1 MLNGGAARSAMQ
13 RTQCSDGGGKIAVR
27 PAPPGKLARTA
38 RVAGSGPTKT
48 QGATHYYSAA
58 LSALAD
64 FIFFFFSPTQAALAS
79 LTAPAIQTLTWV
91 HGATIMTVW
100 IWGWCIAASWE
111 IFSPGRWGGYPVAKF
126 FLVILQERLHHQQPS
141 AIIHSS
147 GGCWF
152 PKANALA
159 CRTSSHLDPPHLGPG
174 SQ

>member
-1 MLNGGAARSAMQ
+1 MLNGGAFCDAAHAAHAAQRRRREISQHAPRRLGNWHARQGWRGLDRRKRRGLLTTTPQ
-13 RTQCSDGGGKIAVR
+13 RSRHWRI
-27 PAPPGKLARTA
+27 
-38 RVAGSGPTKT
+38 
-48 QGATHYYSAA
+48 
-58 LSALAD
+58 
-64 FIFFFFSPTQAALAS
+64 FIFSPTQAALAS

-126 FLVILQERLHHQQPS
+126 FLVFLQERLHHQQPS
-141 AIIHSS
+141 AIVHSS

>member
-1 MLNGGAARSAMQ
+1 MAARSVMQ
-13 RTQCSDGGGKIAVR
+13 RTQCSDGGGKIAAR
-27 PAPPGKLARTA
+27 PAPPGKLARPA
-38 RVAGSGPTKT
+38 RVAGSGPPKAR
-48 QGATHYYSAA
+48 GATHYYSAA

-64 FIFFFFSPTQAALAS
+64 FIFFSPTQAALA
-79 LTAPAIQTLTWV
+79 LPTAPAMQTLTQD
-91 HGATIMTVW
+91 HGAPILTVR
-100 IWGWCIAASWE
+100 IWSQYIAASWE
-111 IFSPGRWGGYPVAKF
+111 IFSPGRWGDYLVAKF

-141 AIIHSS
+141 AIVHSS

>member
-1 MLNGGAARSAMQ
+1 MAARSVMQ
-13 RTQCSDGGGKIAVR
+13 RTQCSDGGGNNAAR

-58 LSALAD
+58 LSALGG
-64 FIFFFFSPTQAALAS
+64 FIFSPTQAALA
-79 LTAPAIQTLTWV
+79 LPTAPAMQTLTQD
-91 HGATIMTVW
+91 HGAPILTVR
-100 IWGWCIAASWE
+100 IWSQYIAASWE
-111 IFSPGRWGGYPVAKF
+111 IFSPGRWGDYLVAKF

-141 AIIHSS
+141 AIVHSS

-159 CRTSSHLDPPHLGPG
+159 CRTSSHLDPPHLVPG

>member
-1 MLNGGAARSAMQ
+1 MAARSAMQ
-13 RTQCSDGGGKIAVR
+13 RTQCSDGGGKIAAR

-64 FIFFFFSPTQAALAS
+64 FIFSPTQAALA
-79 LTAPAIQTLTWV
+79 LPTAPAMQTLTQD
-91 HGATIMTVW
+91 HGAPILTVR
-100 IWGWCIAASWE
+100 IWSQYIAASWE
-111 IFSPGRWGGYPVAKF
+111 IFSPGRWGDYLVAKF

-141 AIIHSS
+141 AIVHSS

>member
-1 MLNGGAARSAMQ
+1 MAARSVMQ
-13 RTQCSDGGGKIAVR
+13 RTQCGDGGGNNAAR

-64 FIFFFFSPTQAALAS
+64 FIFFFSPTQAALA
-79 LTAPAIQTLTWV
+79 LPTAPAMQTLTQD
-91 HGATIMTVW
+91 HGAPILTVR
-100 IWGWCIAASWE
+100 IWSQYIAASWE
-111 IFSPGRWGGYPVAKF
+111 IFSPGRWGDYLVAKF

-141 AIIHSS
+141 AIVHSS

>member
-1 MLNGGAARSAMQ
+1 MAARSVMR
-13 RTQCSDGGGKIAVR
+13 RTQCSDGGGKIAAR
-27 PAPPGKLARTA
+27 PAPPGKLAHTA

-64 FIFFFFSPTQAALAS
+64 FIFFSPTQAALA
-79 LTAPAIQTLTWV
+79 LPTAPAMQTLTQD
-91 HGATIMTVW
+91 HGAPILTVR
-100 IWGWCIAASWE
+100 IWSQYIAASWE
-111 IFSPGRWGGYPVAKF
+111 IFSPGRWGDYLVAKF

-141 AIIHSS
+141 AIVHSS

>member
-1 MLNGGAARSAMQ
+1 MAARSVMQ
-13 RTQCSDGGGKIAVR
+13 RTQCSDGGGKIAAR

-58 LSALAD
+58 LSALGG
-64 FIFFFFSPTQAALAS
+64 FIFSPTQAALA
-79 LTAPAIQTLTWV
+79 LPTAPAMQTLTQD
-91 HGATIMTVW
+91 HGAPILTVR
-100 IWGWCIAASWE
+100 IWSQYIAASWE
-111 IFSPGRWGGYPVAKF
+111 IFSPGRWGDYLVAKF

-141 AIIHSS
+141 AIVHSS

>member
-1 MLNGGAARSAMQ
+1 MAARSVMQ
-13 RTQCSDGGGKIAVR
+13 RTQCSDGGGNSAAR

-58 LSALAD
+58 LSALGG
-64 FIFFFFSPTQAALAS
+64 FIFSPTQAALA
-79 LTAPAIQTLTWV
+79 LPTAPAMQTLTQD
-91 HGATIMTVW
+91 HGAPILTVR
-100 IWGWCIAASWE
+100 IWSQYIAASWE
-111 IFSPGRWGGYPVAKF
+111 IFSPGRWGDYLVAKF

-141 AIIHSS
+141 AIVHSS

-159 CRTSSHLDPPHLGPG
+159 CRTSSHLDPPHLVPG